1 MEKLQTKAVQESSK
15 KIKTLKEENKMK
27 KTILTTVL
35 IIAVLFIVSNVSYAQ
50 GSSHSGWYSGMAYVA
65 ENEIRSREQRAAAKK
80 NENVAAEI
88 TVANAEKG
96 YLGTSEETGLLEK
109 TDEVEN

>member
-1 MEKLQTKAVQESSK
+1 MEKLQTKAVQGSSK

-50 GSSHSGWYSGMAYVA
+50 GSSHSGWYSGMAYVV
-65 ENEIRSREQRAAAKK
+65 ENEIRVREQKAAAKEK
-80 NENVAAEI
+80 ENNAEI
-88 TVANAEKG
+88 TIANAEKG
-96 YLGTSEETGLLEK
+96 YLYIYDKPDLDER